1 MLAGWAGQEVRA
13 SRGAGGFR
21 DGGRRRAG
29 GTGYAREEVEG
40 WLEAFLWG
48 RGEGVQLDGRRGREG
63 AKRVGWREE
72 LVRVRWIEGKVG
84 EREGDA
90 ENEVE
95 TEEEAEID
103 TEADGDGDVMM
114 AVG

>member
-48 RGEGVQLDGRRGREG
+48 RGEGVQLDERGREG
-63 AKRVGWREE
+63 GKRVGWREE
-72 LVRVRWIEGKVG
+72 LVRVRWIEGKVD

-95 TEEEAEID
+95 AEEEAETD